1 MLSRRETPWEAP
13 DFSPGSRHLQ
23 RRCIMNHMEQEKI
36 DINKLPGVKR
46 VIDLSKLEPLR
57 IPFFLRL
64 RPVAKDGGDSRFEVE
79 RVFDSKVVFSYIAR
93 EILSKSLNEK
103 TISEIAL
110 STFDLNYDLEKI
122 LSRSKRKDIVGGY
135 KHLRKMT
142 YVYSFSQAIENLSKE
157 ELVERISNL
166 RDGVVVQGI
175 KYELSQGK
183 NKVLLGNTNV
193 GASVVLRED
202 YKGRISKV
210 KGGMVLENRLR
221 QVLYEMR
228 DRLMNRGISKGS
240 YARTFYVRTLTNNVN
255 ASFFVSSEPP
265 MFFPDN
271 YSPPDGSPVIGF
283 FFNFSLDTRTS
294 PDFIPDFSGMGL
306 SRPKVLYPIVE
317 FGKGFSGNVFLRVS
331 KVHVE
336 NLKKPSD
343 KDKKEGF
350 VLYASGYV
358 EMVPV
363 FASSRAKL
371 GCYLQSS
378 LLDES
383 NKQKTIF
390 LSLSGDSPHYLPLNA
405 EESEVI
411 PITAVL
417 SKNQKKKGVDLK
429 TFLYHWVRFFRLAEG
444 LPQEDLSLSLKKIL
458 EKPAL
463 EVLEHFFRDEGDIC
477 VSGRRVSFLSSV
489 MLERTPNPP
498 ETTKEQAKHSITSF
512 LEKNSV
518 APSEAFLEVSSK
530 LVEEVL
536 YPFFENDLYEEPR
549 FEPYQVYRRRV
560 EIGRY
565 EEGKSEIRSDF
576 TFFLDGEDG
585 EPAEVLIYVGSQ
597 SYRLYP
603 DIRIKF
609 GFLL

>member
-1 MLSRRETPWEAP
+1 
-13 DFSPGSRHLQ
+13 
-23 RRCIMNHMEQEKI
+23 MEQGKV
-36 DINKLPGVKR
+36 DINKLPGVKK

-64 RPVAKDGGDSRFEVE
+64 RPVARDGGDSHFEVE
-79 RVFDSKVVFSYIAR
+79 QVYDSKVVFSYIAQ
-93 EILSKSLNEK
+93 EILSKNLNEK
-103 TISEIAL
+103 TISEIAI
-110 STFDLNYDLEKI
+110 SMCDLDYDLEKI
-122 LSRSKRKDIVGGY
+122 LSRSKRKDIGEY
-135 KHLRKMT
+135 KHLRKYEHLRKMT

-183 NKVLLGNTNV
+183 KRVLLGNTNV
-193 GASVVLRED
+193 GASVLLRED
-202 YKGRISKV
+202 YKGGISNV

-240 YARTFYVRTLTNNVN
+240 YARTFYVRTLKNNVN
-255 ASFFVSSEPP
+255 ASFFVSSEPHLL
-265 MFFPDN
+265 FPDN
-271 YSPPDGSPVIGF
+271 YSPPDDSLFIRF
-283 FFNFSLDTRTS
+283 LFHFSLDTRTS

-306 SRPKVLYPIVE
+306 SRPKVLYPEVKFE
-317 FGKGFSGNVFLRVS
+317 KGFSGNVFLRVS

-336 NLKKPSD
+336 KLKKPSD
-343 KDKKEGF
+343 RDKKEGF
-350 VLYASGYV
+350 ILYASGYV

-383 NKQKTIF
+383 NKKKTIF

-405 EESEVI
+405 EENEVI
-411 PITAVL
+411 PITAVP
-417 SKNQKKKGVDLK
+417 SKKQKKKGVDLK

-444 LPQEDLSLSLKKIL
+444 LPQEDLGLSLKKIL

-463 EVLEHFFRDEGDIC
+463 EVLENFFRDEGDIC
-477 VSGRRVSFLSSV
+477 VSGRSVSFLSSV
-489 MLERTPNPP
+489 MLEHTPNPP

-512 LEKNSV
+512 LEKNFV
-518 APSEAFLEVSSK
+518 APSEVSLEVSSK

-536 YPFFENDLYEEPR
+536 YPFFENDLYKKPR
-549 FEPYQVYRRRV
+549 LEPYRVYLDGIR
-560 EIGRY
+560 
-565 EEGKSEIRSDF
+565 SIRSDF
-576 TFFLDGEDG
+576 TFLLDGEDG
-585 EPAEVLIYVGSQ
+585 EPAEVMIYIGSFP
-597 SYRLYP
+597 YHLYP
-603 DIRIKF
+603 DIRIEF
-609 GFLL
+609 GFSS

>member
-1 MLSRRETPWEAP
+1 
-13 DFSPGSRHLQ
+13 
-23 RRCIMNHMEQEKI
+23 MEQVKV
-36 DINKLPGVKR
+36 DINKLPGVKK

-64 RPVAKDGGDSRFEVE
+64 RSVAKDGGDSRFEVE
-79 RVFDSKVVFSYIAR
+79 RVYDLKSVFSYIAR

-122 LSRSKRKDIVGGY
+122 LSRSKRKDIGGY

-202 YKGRISKV
+202 YKGGISNV

-240 YARTFYVRTLTNNVN
+240 YAKIFYVRTLTNNVN

-294 PDFIPDFSGMGL
+294 PVFIPDFSGMGL
-306 SRPKVLYPIVE
+306 SRPKVLYPTVE

-336 NLKKPSD
+336 KLKKPSD

-383 NKQKTIF
+383 NKKKTIF

-405 EESEVI
+405 EENEVI
-411 PITAVL
+411 PITAML
-417 SKNQKKKGVDLK
+417 SKKQKKKGVDLK

-477 VSGRRVSFLSSV
+477 VSRRRVSFLSSV

-518 APSEAFLEVSSK
+518 APSEAFLEALSE

-549 FEPYQVYRRRV
+549 FEPYQVYRHRV
-560 EIGRY
+560 EIDGY
-565 EEGKSEIRSDF
+565 EEGNSEIRSDF
-576 TFFLDGEDG
+576 TFLLDGEDG
-585 EPAEVLIYVGSQ
+585 EPAEVLIYAGSR
-597 SYRLYP
+597 SYSLYP

-609 GFLL
+609 GFSS